1 LALFDLAA
9 LESASPRA
17 AATIIGAAQPPLA
30 QFPALSESNFLASI
44 AITVQ
49 NLDMTNGP

>member
-9 LESASPRA
+9 LESALPRA
-17 AATIIGAAQPPLA
+17 APVVIGAALELA
-30 QFPALSESNFLASI
+30 RFPALSVSVFLASI
-44 AITVQ
+44 ELTVQ

>member
-17 AATIIGAAQPPLA
+17 GAIDIGVARLVR
-30 QFPALSESNFLASI
+30 FPALSESIFLASI
-44 AITVQ
+44 ELKVQ

>member
-17 AATIIGAAQPPLA
+17 AATIIGAPPAPLA
-30 QFPALSESNFLASI
+30 QFPALSESIFLASI
-44 AITVQ
+44 ALTVQ